1 MIYCKTCGEPFPS
14 ELGNCPRCAAA
25 ARRQKATI
33 RWWLSL
39 GAIAF
44 VVLVLWAAPQ
54 GVAAI
59 LIGVLLVVAVV
70 YFVVGRMRLRK

>member
-1 MIYCKTCGEPFPS
+1 MIYCKTCGEPFPDD
-14 ELGNCPRCAAA
+14 GQPCPRSAAA
-25 ARRQKATI
+25 ERRQKATI

-70 YFVVGRMRLRK
+70 YAIVQRRR